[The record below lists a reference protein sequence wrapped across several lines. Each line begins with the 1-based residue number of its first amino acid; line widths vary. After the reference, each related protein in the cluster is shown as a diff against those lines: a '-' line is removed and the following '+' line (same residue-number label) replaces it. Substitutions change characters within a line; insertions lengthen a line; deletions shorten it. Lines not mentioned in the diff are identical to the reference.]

1 MRIMWSRR
9 GAVAAAA
16 TLVLA
21 TSGLAAASVPKPAA
35 AAGLGV
41 RLLDAPAALAK
52 DPRAH
57 EYIIDNVAPG
67 GSITRHIQVSNGT
80 AQALP
85 ITTYADAATISAGGF
100 RVADGHAV
108 NDLVSWTSTDPTA
121 FTLAPGTAKVV
132 TVHVVVP
139 RDAPAGERY
148 GVVLAE
154 ARPAAGAGQITL
166 VSRVGVRMYVS
177 VAAGGPPVSD
187 FSIDQLQ
194 AERDDA
200 GNPVVQASVD
210 NIGGRALDMTG
221 KLTLDH
227 GPGGLSAGPF
237 PVRLGTTL
245 APGQREPV
253 SVVLDKA
260 LPAGP
265 WHARIELQS
274 DLLRR
279 AAEATITFPLALG
292 TKAAPVAA
300 KAVPLT
306 RNRDVLVPIAIG
318 LVLFVVIL
326 LGLAW
331 WRRRARMGPPGASQ

>member
-1 MRIMWSRR
+1 MGRR
-9 GAVAAAA
+9 RSAVAAAT

-21 TSGLAAASVPKPAA
+21 TSGLAAASAPRPAGPS
-35 AAGLGV
+35 AGLGV

-85 ITTYADAATISAGGF
+85 ITTYADAATIASGGF
-100 RVADGHAV
+100 RVADGHTV

-121 FTLAPGTAKVV
+121 FTLAPGAAKVV

-139 RDAPAGERY
+139 KDASAGERY

-154 ARPAAGAGQITL
+154 ARPTAGPGQIAL
-166 VSRVGVRMYVS
+166 VSRVGVRMYLS
-177 VAAGGPPVSD
+177 VGAGGPPASD

-194 AERDDA
+194 AERDDS
-200 GNPVVQASVD
+200 GDPVVQASVD
-210 NIGGRALDMTG
+210 NTGGRALDMTG
-221 KLTLDH
+221 TLTLDH

-253 SVVLDKA
+253 TVVLDKA

-279 AAEATITFPLALG
+279 AAEATITFPLAIG

-331 WRRRARMGPPGASQ
+331 WRRRARMVSSGATQ